1 MCLFFL
7 AIFRKLNICECR
19 TLKAFKVESFPEI
32 RHVILDEVQLFQA
45 KDEDWLGKARTLV
58 RQTKYR
64 NDPPGYLWC
73 FMDKAQNISNT
84 LQTGIPHPLPQT
96 FFLRKVI
103 RNSKRIF
110 ELAEKC
116 VDKRIWRTEDWKAT
130 RLAERRNQQ
139 PQDRPEPFTKSEVQA
154 TRYSR
159 ERSVTIGHDF
169 DGEESKVE
177 YSNGERIACLIRVLE
192 SLLTEGYSKRDIAVL
207 CLTVPLEGNELKQLQ
222 EFTLTVNAERNDD
235 DNIVLSTVREYGGL
249 ERPVVVIVAESVD
262 NNSKDMFPNRVKY
275 CAITRGMVKVITLSL
290 KKNSR
295 GQKRKESN

>member
-32 RHVILDEVQLFQA
+32 RHVILDEVQHFQA
-45 KDEDWLGKARTLV
+45 KDEDWLAKARTLV
-58 RQTKYR
+58 RQTKYL

-96 FFLRKVI
+96 VFLRKVI

-116 VDKRIWRTEDWKAT
+116 VDKRIWKTEDW
-130 RLAERRNQQ
+130 NQA
-139 PQDRPEPFTKSEVQA
+139 PSGRPEPFTKSEVQA
-154 TRYSR
+154 SGYCR
-159 ERSVTIGHDF
+159 EKSVTIGHDF

-192 SLLTEGYSKRDIAVL
+192 SLLNEGYSKRDIAVL
-207 CLTVPLEGNELKQLQ
+207 CLTEPLEGYELEQLQ
-222 EFTLTVNAERNDD
+222 KFTLTVNAERNDG
-235 DNIVLSTVREYGGL
+235 DNIVLSTAMEYGGL
-249 ERPVVVIVAESVD
+249 ERPVVVIVAEPFD
-262 NNSKDMFPNRVKY
+262 NSSQDMFPNRVKY

>member
-32 RHVILDEVQLFQA
+32 RHVILDEVQHFQA
-45 KDEDWLGKARTLV
+45 KDEDWLAKARTLV

-64 NDPPGYLWC
+64 NHPPGYLWC

-96 FFLRKVI
+96 VFLRKVI

-110 ELAEKC
+110 ELAVKC
-116 VDKRIWRTEDWKAT
+116 VDKRIWKTEDWKAT
-130 RLAERRNQQ
+130 SG
-139 PQDRPEPFTKSEVQA
+139 RPEPFTKSEVQA
-154 TRYSR
+154 SGYCR
-159 ERSVTIGHDF
+159 EKSVTIGHDF

-192 SLLTEGYSKRDIAVL
+192 SLLNEGYSKRDIAVL

-249 ERPVVVIVAESVD
+249 ERPVVIIVADPFD
-262 NNSKDMFPNRVKY
+262 NSSQDMFPNRVKY